1 MRRTPTLLIANRG
14 EVAVRVAR
22 AAADLGWRSVAVH
35 SADDARSLHVLHA
48 DEARPLPGRGA
59 AAYLDMGRVLEAAAG
74 AGATHLHPGYGFLS
88 ENAEFARRCA
98 EAGIVFVG
106 PAPGT
111 LELFGDKAAARAL
124 AGRVGVPVAPGTA
137 QAATLEE
144 AEAFMASL
152 EGGAAVVKALAGGG
166 GRGMRVV
173 RDRDGL
179 AAAYAAAG
187 AEALAA
193 FGEGGLYVEALVEN
207 ARHIEVQIVG
217 DGDRVAHLWE
227 RDCTVQRRHQKLLE
241 FAPAP
246 ALDPGLRAELIEAA
260 LRLAGAVRYEGLGT
274 VEFLVGSDGRFFF
287 IEANPR
293 LQVEHTVTEELTG
306 VDLVISQLRLADG
319 ATLGDLGL
327 DGRLDPSLPPPDGA
341 AVQLRVT
348 MDDPSPGGRAGVP
361 GVPGASGDPDVPN
374 VPDVLGGTLRA
385 FEPPG
390 GPGLRVDTFAYTG
403 FTPGT
408 GFDPLLAKLVV
419 SRRGNDLEALVRRAA
434 RALAEFR
441 VEGVPTNIALLR
453 AVLDRPEIRRAEV
466 TTAWLEEHL
475 PELVAA
481 GRDLPPGR
489 FFAGRTA
496 DGHAEDGRTGETPP
510 ASAPAAA
517 SATGGGIGEGTGP
530 ESASGTETSAPPG
543 TVAVGAPTSGVVA
556 AVEARPGAVVRAGQV
571 LAVLEAMKMHFTVE
585 APVSG
590 RVRELAAAVGDTVA
604 GGRPVLFLEPL
615 GEHGDDH
622 DLPDAPE
629 RDLDHVRPDLGE
641 VRRRWELTRDEAR
654 PEAVA
659 ARHERGHRTAR
670 ENVAALLDDGSLNE
684 YGAFALAAQ
693 RRRRGEEELLR
704 RSPADGLITGVG
716 TVNADLFGD
725 RATCAVA
732 AYDYTVL
739 AGTQGYNNHRKLD
752 RLIELAGRWR
762 WPLVLLAEGGG
773 GRPGDTDAPWVS
785 ALDTTSFVR
794 FAALSGRV
802 PLVGV
807 VNGRCFAGNAALLGC
822 CDVIIATRGATIGMG
837 GPAMIEGGG
846 LGTYLPEEI
855 GPVSVQAPNG
865 VCDIVVDD
873 EEQAVAAARRYLS
886 YFQGDLAEW
895 SCADQRE
902 LRFLLPED
910 RKRVYDVR
918 RVLATLADTGSVLEL
933 RESFAPGM
941 ITALARFEGR
951 PFGVLAN
958 DPAVVG
964 GAITAQGADKAARFL
979 NLCEA
984 HRLPV
989 LSLVD
994 TPGFM
999 VGPESEREAA
1009 VRHVSRMFLRAAKL
1023 TVPLFSVVL
1032 RKGYGLGAQ
1041 AMTGGAFHSP
1051 ELNVA
1056 WPTGEFGG
1064 MGLEGAVRLSM
1075 RRELAAVADP
1085 AEREKLFQDMVALAY
1100 EQGRAVNVAAH
1111 LEIDAVI
1118 DPAETRQ
1125 WLGRALRASPVPQ
1138 DRGEGVFVDAW

>member
-35 SADDARSLHVLHA
+35 SDDDARSLHVLHA

-59 AAYLDMGRVLEAAAG
+59 AAYLDTGRVLEAAAG

-88 ENAEFARRCA
+88 ESAEFARRCG

-106 PAPGT
+106 PSPET
-111 LELFGDKAAARAL
+111 LEVFGDKAAARAL

-137 QAATLEE
+137 RATTLEE
-144 AEAFMASL
+144 AEAFTASL
-152 EGGAAVVKALAGGG
+152 EGRAVVVKALAGGG

-173 RDRDGL
+173 RDRAGL

-193 FGEGGLYVEALVEN
+193 SGEGDLYVEALVEN

-274 VEFLVGSDGRFFF
+274 VEFLLGPDGRFFF

-319 ATLGDLGL
+319 ATLGELGL
-327 DGRLDPSLPPPDGA
+327 DDRLDPSLPPPDGA

-348 MDDPSPGGRAGVP
+348 MDDPSSGGRAGVP
-361 GVPGASGDPDVPN
+361 GVPG
-374 VPDVLGGTLRA
+374 GTLQA

-419 SRRGNDLEALVRRAA
+419 SRRGNDFEALVRRAA

-489 FFAGRTA
+489 FFAGRT
-496 DGHAEDGRTGETPP
+496 EETP
-510 ASAPAAA
+510 SAAA
-517 SATGGGIGEGTGP
+517 STAASTAASVTGDGNGQEIT
-530 ESASGTETSAPPG
+530 APPG
-543 TVAVGAPTSGVVA
+543 TVAVSAPTSGVVA

-571 LAVLEAMKMHFTVE
+571 LAVLEAMKMHFAVE

-590 RVRELAAAVGDTVA
+590 RVRELAAAPGDTIA

-615 GEHGDDH
+615 GEYGDDPG
-622 DLPDAPE
+622 LPAAPE
-629 RDLDHVRPDLGE
+629 RDLDRVRPGLQE
-641 VRRRWELTRDEAR
+641 VRRRWELTWDAAR

-659 ARHERGHRTAR
+659 ARHERGHRSAR
-670 ENVAALLDDGSLNE
+670 ENVAALLDAGSLNE

-693 RRRRGEEELLR
+693 RRRRSEEELLR

-725 RATCAVA
+725 RVTCAVA

-873 EEQAVAAARRYLS
+873 EEQAVETARRYLS

-918 RVLATLADTGSVLEL
+918 RVLAALADTGSVLEL

-1125 WLGRALRASPVPQ
+1125 WLGRALRASPVPP

>member
-1 MRRTPTLLIANRG
+1 MPPSPTLLIANRG

-35 SADDARSLHVLHA
+35 SPEDARSLHVFHA
-48 DEARPLPGRGA
+48 DEAYPLPGRGA
-59 AAYLDMGRVLEAAAG
+59 AAYLDMEEMLRAAAA

-88 ENAEFARRCA
+88 ESAVFARRCA
-98 EAGIVFVG
+98 EAGVVFVG
-106 PAPGT
+106 PAPET
-111 LELFGDKAAARAL
+111 LEVLGDKAAARAL
-124 AGRVGVPVAPGTA
+124 ARDAGVPVLPGTA
-137 QAATLEE
+137 GAVTPEQ
-144 AEAFMASL
+144 AEAFAASL
-152 EGGAAVVKALAGGG
+152 DGRAVVVKALTGGG

-173 RDRDGL
+173 RDRAGL
-179 AAAYAAAG
+179 AAAHAAAS
-187 AEALAA
+187 AEARASS
-193 FGEGGLYVEALVEN
+193 GEGGVYVEALAED

-217 DGDRVAHLWE
+217 DGRQVAHLWE
-227 RDCTVQRRHQKLLE
+227 RECTLQRRHQKLVEL
-241 FAPAP
+241 APAP
-246 ALDPGLRAELIEAA
+246 DLPPALRTRMVEAA
-260 LRLAGAVRYEGLGT
+260 LRLAGAVRYGGLGT
-274 VEFLVGSDGRFFF
+274 VEFLLTPGGEFFF

-306 VDLVISQLRLADG
+306 LDLVTAQLRLAQG
-319 ATLGDLGL
+319 ATLPELGL
-327 DGRLDPSLPPPDGA
+327 GDRLDPALPPPPRC

-348 MDDPSPGGRAGVP
+348 MEDVAPDGRVR
-361 GVPGASGDPDVPN
+361 AS
-374 VPDVLGGTLRA
+374 GGTLRA
-385 FEPPG
+385 FDPPT
-390 GPGLRVDTFAYTG
+390 GPGLRVDTFAYAG
-403 FTPGT
+403 LSPHP

-419 SRRGNDLEALVRRAA
+419 SRAGHDLPALLRRAA

-441 VEGVPTNIALLR
+441 VDGVATNIPLLR
-453 AVLDRPEIRRAEV
+453 ALLDRPEVRHARV
-466 TTAWLEEHL
+466 TTGWLEEHL
-475 PELVAA
+475 PELAA
-481 GRDLPPGR
+481 AARALPPGR
-489 FFAGRTA
+489 FPSGGPDGSGVPGGGAG
-496 DGHAEDGRTGETPP
+496 
-510 ASAPAAA
+510 APAAGSTA
-517 SATGGGIGEGTGP
+517 GAAGAAGTAGG
-530 ESASGTETSAPPG
+530 APRAAAPAG
-543 TVAVGAPTSGVVA
+543 TVAVTAPTTGVVV
-556 AVEARPGAVVRAGQV
+556 AVEAEPGAPVRAGRP
-571 LAVLEAMKMHFTVE
+571 LAVVEAMKMHFPVE

-590 RVRELAAAVGDTVA
+590 RVHAIAVRAGEAVA
-604 GGRPVLFLEPL
+604 EGSPLLFLEPL
-615 GEHGDDH
+615 CGQPDDGDGDAR
-622 DLPDAPE
+622 LP
-629 RDLDHVRPDLGE
+629 RDLDAARPDLLE
-641 VRRRWELTRDEAR
+641 VRRRWALTRDEAR

-659 ARHERGHRTAR
+659 ARHARGHRTAR

-684 YGAFALAAQ
+684 YGAFAVAAQ

-704 RSPADGLITGVG
+704 RTPADGLVTGVG
-716 TVNADLFGD
+716 TVNADLFGAA
-725 RATCAVA
+725 ATCAVA

-752 RLIELAGRWR
+752 RLIDLAARRR

-773 GRPGDTDAPWVS
+773 GRPGDADAPWVS
-785 ALDTTSFVR
+785 ALDTPTFAR

-822 CDVIIATRGATIGMG
+822 CDVIIATRDTTLGMG

-846 LGTYLPEEI
+846 LGVHRPEEI

-865 VCDIVVDD
+865 VVDLVVDD

-918 RVLATLADTGSVLEL
+918 RVLGALADTGSVLEL
-933 RESFAPGM
+933 RSAFAPGM
-941 ITALARFEGR
+941 VTALARFEGR

-958 DPAVVG
+958 DPAVLG
-964 GAITAQGADKAARFL
+964 GAITAEGADKAARFL

-999 VGPESEREAA
+999 VGPESERGAA

-1023 TVPLFSVVL
+1023 TVPLFAVTL

-1041 AMTGGAFHSP
+1041 AMTGGGFHSP
-1051 ELNVA
+1051 ELNVS

-1064 MGLEGAVRLSM
+1064 MGLEGAVRLAM
-1075 RRELAAVADP
+1075 RRELEATADP
-1085 AEREKLFQDMVALAY
+1085 AEREKLFRDMVALAY

-1118 DPAETRQ
+1118 DPAETRA
-1125 WLGRALRASPVPQ
+1125 WLGRALRAAPVPP
-1138 DRGEGVFVDAW
+1138 DRPDGLFVDAW

>member
-1 MRRTPTLLIANRG
+1 MPPTPTLLIANRG

-22 AAADLGWRSVAVH
+22 AAADLGWRSIAVH
-35 SADDARSLHVLHA
+35 SPDDARSLHVLHA

-59 AAYLDMGRVLEAAAG
+59 AAYLDAEELLRVAAET
-74 AGATHLHPGYGFLS
+74 GATHLHPGYGFLS
-88 ENAEFARRCA
+88 ESAVFARRCA

-106 PAPGT
+106 PPAAT
-111 LELFGDKAAARAL
+111 LEVLGDKTAARAL
-124 AGRVGVPVAPGTA
+124 AGRAGVPVVAGTRGA
-137 QAATLEE
+137 VTLEQ

-152 EGGAAVVKALAGGG
+152 DGGAVVLKALAGGG
-166 GRGMRVV
+166 GRGVRVV
-173 RDRDGL
+173 RDRAEL
-179 AAAYAAAG
+179 ETAYTAAR

-193 FGEGGLYVEALVEN
+193 SGEGGLYAEALVED
-207 ARHIEVQIVG
+207 ARHIEVQILG
-217 DGDRVAHLWE
+217 DGHRVAHLWD

-241 FAPAP
+241 LAPAP
-246 ALDPGLRAELIEAA
+246 ALDPGLRARLLDAA
-260 LRLAGAVRYEGLGT
+260 LRLAGAVRYAGLGT
-274 VEFLVGSDGRFFF
+274 VEFLLRPDGEFFF

-306 VDLVISQLRLADG
+306 VDLVTAQLRLAQG
-319 ATLGDLGL
+319 ATLHELGL
-327 DGRLDPSLPPPDGA
+327 QDGLDPALPPPPGC

-348 MDDPSPGGRAGVP
+348 MEELSPDGRAS
-361 GVPGASGDPDVPN
+361 AS
-374 VPDVLGGTLRA
+374 GGTLRA

-403 FTPGT
+403 FSPSP

-419 SRRGNDLEALVRRAA
+419 SRPGGDLPALLRRAA

-441 VEGVPTNIALLR
+441 VDGVATNIALLR
-453 AVLDRPEIRRAEV
+453 AVLERPELRSARV
-466 TTAWLEEHL
+466 TTGWLEAHL
-475 PELVAA
+475 PELITA
-481 GRDLPPGR
+481 GRALPQGRYFTDLCFTDR
-489 FFAGRTA
+489 
-496 DGHAEDGRTGETPP
+496 
-510 ASAPAAA
+510 AP
-517 SATGGGIGEGTGP
+517 E
-530 ESASGTETSAPPG
+530 ASGTADVPRTTTPEG
-543 TVAVGAPTSGVVA
+543 TLAVTAPTSGVVA
-556 AVEARPGAVVRAGQV
+556 ALEVEPGAPVRAGRP
-571 LAVLEAMKMHFTVE
+571 LAVLEAMKMHFPVE

-590 RVRELAAAVGDTVA
+590 RVHELAVRIGDTVA
-604 GGRPVLFLEPL
+604 AGHPLLFLQPL
-615 GEHGDDH
+615 GGQEPAGGAAAA
-622 DLPDAPE
+622 DAQ
-629 RDLDHVRPDLGE
+629 DLDHIRPALRE
-641 VRRRWELTRDEAR
+641 VQERWALTRDPAR
-654 PEAVA
+654 PDAVA
-659 ARHERGHRTAR
+659 RRRALGHRTAR
-670 ENVAALLDDGSLNE
+670 ENVAALLDDGSLTE
-684 YGAFALAAQ
+684 YGAFTVAAQ
-693 RRRRGEEELLR
+693 RRRRSEEELLR

-716 TVNADLFGD
+716 TVNAELFG
-725 RATCAVA
+725 RETTCAVA

-739 AGTQGYNNHRKLD
+739 AGTQGFNNHRKLD
-752 RLIELAGRWR
+752 RLIDLAARWK

-773 GRPGDTDAPWVS
+773 GRPGDTDATWAS

-822 CDVIIATRGATIGMG
+822 CDVIIATRSTTLGMG

-846 LGTYLPEEI
+846 LGTYAPEEI
-855 GPVSVQAPNG
+855 GPVSVQAANG
-865 VCDIVVDD
+865 VCDLVVDD
-873 EEQAVAAARRYLS
+873 EEQAISAARRYLS
-886 YFQGDLAEW
+886 YFQGDLADW

-910 RKRVYDVR
+910 RKHVYDVR
-918 RVLATLADTGSVLEL
+918 RVLTTLADAGSVLEL
-933 RESFAPGM
+933 RAAFAPGLV
-941 ITALARFEGR
+941 TALARFEGR

-958 DPAVVG
+958 DPAVLG

-1023 TVPLFSVVL
+1023 TVPLFSVAL

-1051 ELNVA
+1051 ALNVS

-1064 MGLEGAVRLSM
+1064 MGLEGAVRLAM
-1075 RRELAAVADP
+1075 RRELEAVADP
-1085 AEREKLFQDMVALAY
+1085 GEREQAFRDMVALAY
-1100 EQGRAVNVAAH
+1100 DQGRAVNVAAH

-1118 DPAETRQ
+1118 DPAETRA
-1125 WLGRALRASPVPQ
+1125 WLSRALRASPVPP
-1138 DRGEGVFVDAW
+1138 GEDGGLFVDAW